1 MFSCAGRTTF
11 FGGMMSG
18 DLALEDLTMFNPN
31 GILEIKLLL
40 CANSKRQDFTASP

>member
-18 DLALEDLTMFNPN
+18 GFGVGRFDDVQSKR
-31 GILEIKLLL
+31 ILEIKLLVVCEL
-40 CANSKRQDFTASP
+40 QAS

>member
-1 MFSCAGRTTF
+1 
-11 FGGMMSG
+11 MSG